1 MQIKHEDTDL
11 DNPQEEVEWRT
22 VCRYCGL
29 EQRAGLGATFALAG
43 IVAVAGAL
51 LWWLVSPVLGGLLI
65 MGAVLGLGWT
75 AALTFL
81 GRMGGFGFRYRG

>member
-1 MQIKHEDTDL
+1 MT
-11 DNPQEEVEWRT
+11 NG
-22 VCRYCGL
+22 CRYCGV

-65 MGAVLGLGWT
+65 IGAILVGLGWT

-81 GRMGGFGFRYRG
+81 GRIGVFGFRYRG